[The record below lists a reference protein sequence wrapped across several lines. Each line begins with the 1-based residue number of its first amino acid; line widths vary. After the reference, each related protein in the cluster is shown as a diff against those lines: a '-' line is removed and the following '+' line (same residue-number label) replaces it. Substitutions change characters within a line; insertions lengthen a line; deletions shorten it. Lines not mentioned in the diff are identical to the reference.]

1 MKKKGFTLIELLSV
15 IIILAIIALIAF
27 PLIGNVIEKAKIG
40 ALENSVNGL
49 VESANMYYANQN
61 IKGEQA
67 TETIFDFTNGEQTSK
82 EKLEYNG
89 KVYNGKLILHASGE
103 VAVCIDDKEHYAY
116 KNKDTDEIVSG
127 IGTCLYDG
135 TTGDFSSNSP
145 VDDIKKQVAAATA
158 TSDKVLEGST
168 IYTLSGL
175 VAGTMANNANK
186 TISATTVTES
196 DDKTNALI
204 SIPSSGYYDINSKV
218 SVPIETI
225 KNSVNDLS
233 GDDIIFTRVDNNQ
246 RNVSYNYTFDK
257 DYEKILIIGSVF
269 NTTSGYS
276 ISVSSNDLSIVEE
289 DSIEYKQFKVVIY
302 SISNIK
308 MGDSITLKGSYSPV
322 FYAINI
328 GNKKFDSYSYTQDS
342 FSSSTQ
348 YSVPSGMKKALIF
361 SYGMNSNTSRGVS
374 ISSSNNNTIINSITE
389 GYSQTVTCQYE
400 LSNLNFGDVITIS
413 GYYYFATMVLCW

>member
-67 TETIFDFTNGEQTSK
+67 TETIFDFTNGEQTST

-103 VAVCIDDKEHYAY
+103 IAVCIDDKEHYAY

-145 VDDIKKQVAAATA
+145 VEDIKKQVAAATA

-186 TISATTVTES
+186 TLSATTVTES
-196 DDKTNALI
+196 EDKTNALI
-204 SIPSSGYYDINSKV
+204 AIPSSGYYDETSQI
-218 SVPIETI
+218 SVPVETI
-225 KNSVNDLS
+225 KN
-233 GDDIIFTRVDNNQ
+233 
-246 RNVSYNYTFDK
+246 NVST
-257 DYEKILIIGSVF
+257 I
-269 NTTSGYS
+269 
-276 ISVSSNDLSIVEE
+276 
-289 DSIEYKQFKVVIY
+289 
-302 SISNIK
+302 
-308 MGDSITLKGSYSPV
+308 
-322 FYAINI
+322 
-328 GNKKFDSYSYTQDS
+328 
-342 FSSSTQ
+342 
-348 YSVPSGMKKALIF
+348 
-361 SYGMNSNTSRGVS
+361 
-374 ISSSNNNTIINSITE
+374 NNNFTTLQHAIVGNNGWINATIPSNYNLCVI
-389 GYSQTVTCQYE
+389 TVTAWNNASNVGIGVNIPSDAIVLYDSGNSSKYTYGSNYVQSRTVI
-400 LSNLNFGDVITIS
+400 LSNVSGKTVGGQPQYGGVVTIAAS
-413 GYYYFATMVLCW
+413 